1 MASSSSASSNTPLV
15 SVVIPV
21 FNGEQ
26 YVQSAIETVQQQ
38 SYETIEVVAVDDG
51 STDHT
56 AAFLQR
62 AAEEYTRFPI
72 RIVSS
77 SNCGVAAARNLGV
90 ANAQG
95 SIVSFLDV
103 DDVWAITKIQEQVA
117 ALRAN
122 SAYVGVGC
130 QYWTW
135 TANPSTPERVYTSDW
150 TRGGLLKWLLLE
162 GRGVLLPST
171 LTCWR
176 ESILAIGGFDSSLG
190 TAADLDLAWRLVN
203 SGEVYCLESR
213 LTGYRLSP
221 AQMHRDMNELRK
233 DYDVLMRKPPLS
245 TDRRFQRRVQI
256 NLLLLAA
263 YRNLRDRPSAA
274 TLATLLWITVN
285 HPVNLIR
292 MALNRR

>member
-1 MASSSSASSNTPLV
+1 M
-15 SVVIPV
+15 
-21 FNGEQ
+21 
-26 YVQSAIETVQQQ
+26 
-38 SYETIEVVAVDDG
+38 DDG
-51 STDHT
+51 STDRT
-56 AAFLQR
+56 AALLQR

-135 TANPSTPERVYTSDW
+135 TVNPSTPIHVYAPDW
-150 TRGGLLKWLLLE
+150 SRGGLLKWLLLE

-176 ESILAIGGFDSSLG
+176 EAILAVGGFDTNLG
-190 TAADLDLAWRLVN
+190 TAADLDMAWRLVDA
-203 SGEVYCLESR
+203 GEVHCLQSR

-221 AQMHRDMNELRK
+221 TQMHRDLNELRK
-233 DYDVLMRKPPLS
+233 DYGVLMRKPPLS
-245 TDRRFQRRVQI
+245 TARKLQRRVRI
-256 NLLLLAA
+256 NLLLLAS
-263 YRNLRDRPSAA
+263 YRDLRDNPSAA
-274 TLATLLWITVN
+274 RLASLVWITVK
-285 HPVNLIR
+285 HPANLFR
-292 MALNRR
+292 MAANRR